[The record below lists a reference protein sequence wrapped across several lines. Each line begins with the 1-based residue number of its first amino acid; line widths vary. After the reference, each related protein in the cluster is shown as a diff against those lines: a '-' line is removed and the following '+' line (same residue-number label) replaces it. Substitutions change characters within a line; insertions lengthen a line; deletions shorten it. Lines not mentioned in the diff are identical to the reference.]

1 MVDVPVWA
9 KTDEIRAAYPLV
21 AKDLADNP
29 TDQATLASA
38 GAGWQV
44 PQ

>member
-1 MVDVPVWA
+1 
-9 KTDEIRAAYPLV
+9 V

-29 TDQATLASA
+29 TDQTTLASA